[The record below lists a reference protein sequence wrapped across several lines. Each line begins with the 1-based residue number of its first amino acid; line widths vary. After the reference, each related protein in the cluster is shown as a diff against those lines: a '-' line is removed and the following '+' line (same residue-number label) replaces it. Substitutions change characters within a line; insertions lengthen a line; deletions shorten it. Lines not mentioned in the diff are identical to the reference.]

1 VTDDDAHQQH
11 ARLVG
16 RNIALGR
23 QLAKLSQRQ
32 LARHLEV
39 RQRQLSD
46 WERGVHQPSPRNL
59 GIIAKTLG
67 RPATWFHHDHGD
79 EGAKLAQ
86 SLVVG
91 PPLSR
96 SAIITMTD
104 EWVITGWNQP
114 AVELFGYKVSEA
126 IGANGLDLLPEDG
139 GREARLAALKRDG
152 WYTAHSTTQ
161 RKDGTLVEV
170 EAVVFEV
177 TDGPLLSCIAVIHS
191 AEET

>member
-1 VTDDDAHQQH
+1 MTDDDAHQQH

-16 RNIALGR
+16 RNIALAR

-32 LARHLEV
+32 LAAHLEI

-46 WERGVHQPSPRNL
+46 WERGVHQPSHRNL

-67 RPATWFHHDHGD
+67 RPATWFHHDHGA

-86 SLVVG
+86 SLTVG
-91 PPLSR
+91 PPLSMG
-96 SAIITMTD
+96 AIITMTE

-114 AVELFGYKVSEA
+114 AVELFGYKVNEVM
-126 IGANGLDLLPEDG
+126 GANGLDLLPDDG
-139 GREARLAALKRDG
+139 GREARLDALKRDG

-161 RKDGTLVEV
+161 RKNGSLVEI
-170 EAVVFEV
+170 EAVVFQV
-177 TDGPLLSCIAVIHS
+177 NDGPLLSYIAVIHNVD
-191 AEET
+191 ET